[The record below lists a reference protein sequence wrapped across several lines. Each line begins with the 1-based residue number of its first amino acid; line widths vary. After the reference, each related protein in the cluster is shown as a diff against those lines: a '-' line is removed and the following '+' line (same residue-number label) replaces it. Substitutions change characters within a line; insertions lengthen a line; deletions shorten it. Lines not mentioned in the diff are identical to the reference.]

1 MSSPREQAARWFTR
15 LLDVPEDHPD
25 RARFE
30 VWMRADAQHRVEY
43 QAFCELWGD
52 FTSTRKTQALAQ
64 SMEKRSSR
72 RVFMRNGLLG
82 LSGLLVAGL
91 AWRYGSRTGAYEQ
104 QFFTRRGEQ
113 LKERLPDGSE
123 IVLGA
128 NTRVQVRYEGLQ
140 RQVFLMQGEV
150 IFDVVHAA
158 DRPFIV
164 DAGLAR
170 VTVLGTRFVVNRLD
184 DRLRVSV
191 ERGKVQLDGDAAS
204 LQLTQ
209 DQVGEIRR
217 DQPLRRLVIPAT
229 NAFAFE
235 RGRLIFTQ
243 ADLAE
248 IAESISR
255 YREQPVR
262 SITGKKSPLITAVVQ
277 LSDIDSFL
285 SALPKIAAVEVE
297 QSNGVTQL
305 RAR

>member
-15 LLDVPEDHPD
+15 LLDVPDDHPD
-25 RARFE
+25 RARFDI
-30 VWMRADAQHRVEY
+30 WLRADAQHRIEY

-64 SMEKRSSR
+64 SMETRSSR
-72 RVFMRNGLLG
+72 RTFMRNSLLG
-82 LSGLLVAGL
+82 LGGLLVGGL
-91 AWRYGSRTGAYEQ
+91 AWRYWGRIGVYEQ
-104 QFFTRRGEQ
+104 QFYTRWGEQ
-113 LKERLPDGSE
+113 QKQRLPDGSE
-123 IVLGA
+123 LVLGA

-140 RQVFLMQGEV
+140 RQVFVMQGEV

-158 DRPFIV
+158 DRPFVV

-191 ERGKVQLDGDAAS
+191 ERGKVQVDSDASS
-204 LQLTQ
+204 LQLIQ
-209 DQVGEIRR
+209 DQVAEIRR
-217 DQPLRRLVIPAT
+217 DQPLQRLTIPAA

-235 RGRLIFTQ
+235 HGRLIFTQ

-248 IAESISR
+248 IADSLSR
-255 YREQPVR
+255 HREQPVR
-262 SITGKKSPLITAVVQ
+262 SIAGKRSPLITAVVQ

-297 QSNGVTQL
+297 QSKGITQL

>member
-15 LLDVPEDHPD
+15 LLDVPDDHPD
-25 RARFE
+25 RARFD
-30 VWMRADAQHRVEY
+30 VWLRADAQHRVEY

-64 SMEKRSSR
+64 SMEVRNSR
-72 RVFMRNGLLG
+72 RTFMRNGLLG
-82 LSGLLVAGL
+82 LGGVLFGGL
-91 AWRYGSRTGAYEQ
+91 AWRYWSRNGVYEQ
-104 QFFTRRGEQ
+104 QFYTRLGEQ
-113 LKERLPDGSE
+113 QKQLLPDGSE
-123 IVLGA
+123 IILGA

-140 RQVFLMQGEV
+140 RQIFLMQGEV
-150 IFDVVHAA
+150 IFDVAHVA
-158 DRPFIV
+158 DRPFLV

-191 ERGKVQLDGDAAS
+191 ERGKVQVDSDASS

-209 DQVGEIRR
+209 DQVAEIRR
-217 DQPLRRLVIPAT
+217 DQPLQRLTIPAT

-235 RGRLIFTQ
+235 QGRLIFTQ

-248 IAESISR
+248 IADSLSR

-262 SITGKKSPLITAVVQ
+262 SIAGKKSPLITAVVQ

-285 SALPKIAAVEVE
+285 SALPKIAAVDVE
-297 QSNGVTQL
+297 QNKGITQL

>member
-15 LLDVPEDHPD
+15 LLDTPEDHPD

-30 VWMRADAQHRVEY
+30 VWLRADAQHRVEY

-72 RVFMRNGLLG
+72 RTFLRNSVLG
-82 LSGLLVAGL
+82 LSGLLGGGL
-91 AWRYGSRTGAYEQ
+91 AWRYWSRTEAYEQ

-113 LKERLPDGSE
+113 LKQRLPDGTE

-128 NTRVQVRYEGLQ
+128 DTRVQVRYEGLQ
-140 RQVFLMQGEV
+140 RQIFLMQGEV
-150 IFDVVHAA
+150 IFDVAHAA
-158 DRPFIV
+158 NRLFVV

-170 VTVLGTRFVVNRLD
+170 VTVLGTQFVVNRLD

-191 ERGKVQLDGDAAS
+191 RRGKVQVDSDASS
-204 LQLTQ
+204 LQLVQ
-209 DQVGEIRR
+209 DQVAEIRR
-217 DQPLRRLVIPAT
+217 DQPLRRLTIPAT
-229 NAFAFE
+229 NGFAFE
-235 RGRLIFTQ
+235 HGRLIFAQ

-248 IAESISR
+248 IAESLSR

-262 SITGKKSPLITAVVQ
+262 SVAGKKSPLITAVVQ

-285 SALPKIAAVEVE
+285 SALPKVAAVEVE
-297 QSNGVTQL
+297 ESNGMTQL
-305 RAR
+305 RPR